1 MFSQAAN
8 LVPRQNGAEDGNFV
22 EEVNVVF
29 VVSRSVLRIDDA
41 MDDNGRLWLT
51 LDEVEIDE
59 ETAEA
64 LPEATSGR
72 FAQLTVSDTGCGMD
86 DSTLAR
92 AFEPFFTTKDIGA
105 GTGLGLATVYG
116 IVSQHRGWVR
126 VTSQPGERAT
136 FHIHLPLVDADIA
149 EALRRWRS
157 VPISRG
163 RKRSFS
169 PRTSR
174 RFAVVRNG
182 SLTRADYTVVAA
194 KDGRAA
200 LEKWEAREGDFEVL
214 VSDVLMPKMS
224 GIELARKLTACKP
237 DLRVLLISGYSGD
250 EFDLKELDE
259 VGAAFI
265 NKPVTQEILLS
276 RVRELADKIPVGS

>member
-1 MFSQAAN
+1 MEISPN
-8 LVPRQNGAEDGNFV
+8 LKGTEKVLLAEDEPAV
-22 EEVNVVF
+22 R
-29 VVSRSVLRIDDA
+29 RS
-41 MDDNGRLWLT
+41 
-51 LDEVEIDE
+51 
-59 ETAEA
+59 AE
-64 LPEATSGR
+64 
-72 FAQLTVSDTGCGMD
+72 
-86 DSTLAR
+86 
-92 AFEPFFTTKDIGA
+92 
-105 GTGLGLATVYG
+105 
-116 IVSQHRGWVR
+116 R
-126 VTSQPGERAT
+126 V
-136 FHIHLPLVDADIA
+136 
-149 EALRRWRS
+149 
-157 VPISRG
+157 
-163 RKRSFS
+163 
-169 PRTSR
+169 
-174 RFAVVRNG
+174 
-182 SLTRADYTVVAA
+182 LTRADYTVVAA

>member
-1 MFSQAAN
+1 M
-8 LVPRQNGAEDGNFV
+8 
-22 EEVNVVF
+22 F
-29 VVSRSVLRIDDA
+29 VVSRSFLRIDDA

-149 EALRRWRS
+149 EATEEVEISPNLKGTEKVLLAEDEPAVRRSAER
-157 VPISRG
+157 V
-163 RKRSFS
+163 
-169 PRTSR
+169 
-174 RFAVVRNG
+174 
-182 SLTRADYTVVAA
+182 LTRADYTVVAA

-200 LEKWEAREGDFEVL
+200 LEKWEACEGDFEVL